1 MHYPKEIICF
11 FFVLYLQKKS
21 LIRFNHD
28 NFLMF
33 PELELGQWIAAIAK
47 EEGYTI
53 EEVEYNFVDAD
64 KMLSL
69 NREYL
74 NHDITTDIIT
84 FDYTETKALKA
95 EVYIS
100 FQALRKNAESY
111 TQTIENECLRLLSH
125 AILHCLGYNDKSN
138 VQKQHMRSKED
149 DCINL
154 FHVKH

>member
-1 MHYPKEIICF
+1 M
-11 FFVLYLQKKS
+11 
-21 LIRFNHD
+21 IRFNHD

-33 PELELGQWIAAIAK
+33 PELELGQWLAAIAE

-53 EEVEYNFVDAD
+53 EEVEYNFVGAD
-64 KMLSL
+64 KMLLL
-69 NREYL
+69 NQEYL
-74 NHDITTDIIT
+74 NHDVHTDIIT
-84 FDYTETKALKA
+84 FDYTETKALRA

-100 FQALRKNAESY
+100 YSALKKNAKLNS
-111 TQTIENECLRLLSH
+111 QTIENEFLRLLSH

-138 VQKQHMRSKED
+138 DQKQHMRSKED

>member
-1 MHYPKEIICF
+1 M
-11 FFVLYLQKKS
+11 
-21 LIRFNHD
+21 IRFNHD

>member
-1 MHYPKEIICF
+1 M
-11 FFVLYLQKKS
+11 
-21 LIRFNHD
+21 IRFNHD

-33 PELELGQWIAAIAK
+33 PELELGKWLAAIA
-47 EEGYTI
+47 EGEGYTI

-64 KMLSL
+64 KMLSI
-69 NREYL
+69 NQKYL
-74 NHDITTDIIT
+74 NHDINTDIIT
-84 FDYTETKALKA
+84 FDYTETKSLMA

-100 FQALRKNAESY
+100 FPALKKNAELYGQS
-111 TQTIENECLRLLSH
+111 IENECLRLLSH

-138 VQKQHMRSKED
+138 DQKQHMRSKED